1 MNSFILWG
9 LRFWVIFA
17 FARVLIHGIKNA
29 FLIPRLGNRRA
40 HLVSS
45 FVMITIVV
53 LFTYLLL
60 GIPEARATVREL
72 IIIGTLWAGLS
83 FILDILVLRCI
94 FGEEM
99 SYILYNYKLH
109 RGRLHSLV
117 LLVMFI
123 SPLVFGYLLK

>member
-17 FARVLIHGIKNA
+17 FSRVLMHGIKNA

-40 HLVSS
+40 HVVGSL
-45 FVMITIVV
+45 VMITIVV
-53 LFTYLLL
+53 LLTYLLV
-60 GIPEARATVREL
+60 GHPDTRATLREL
-72 IIIGTLWAGLS
+72 IIIGTLWAGLT
-83 FILDILVLRCI
+83 FILDILVLRFL

-99 SYILYNYKLH
+99 SYILYNYKIH

-123 SPLVFGYLLK
+123 CPLIFGYLIK